1 MSLVKETFTLSSNQ
15 GNVLIKLEAEGEPD
29 DIERLEQMLRSGL
42 KRNVKE
48 VEKTTSVELTRKIE

>member
-1 MSLVKETFTLSSNQ
+1 MSTETFTLSSNQ